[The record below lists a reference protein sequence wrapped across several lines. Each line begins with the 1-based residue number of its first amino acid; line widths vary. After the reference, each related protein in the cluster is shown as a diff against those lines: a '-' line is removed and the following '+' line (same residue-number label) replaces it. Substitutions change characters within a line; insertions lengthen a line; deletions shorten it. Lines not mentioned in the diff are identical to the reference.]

1 MTERPSVSKIAL
13 KYGLI
18 SGVFM
23 ALFSVILSM
32 LQLDLEQQSFYG
44 KGGYLILIV
53 AIVLALL
60 EYRKIYEGL
69 VYSKGVKL
77 GTWVSFYAGLISSVY
92 TYIYLKFIDH
102 SLIEMIRDAQLA
114 AMEDQEMSDAQ
125 IEQSMQIM
133 NMVMVPGCLA
143 IMAFIFYIILGFIF
157 SLVLSAIFQKKP
169 LETDPFDV

>member
-23 ALFSVILSM
+23 TLFSLILSM
-32 LQLDLEQQSFYG
+32 LHLDLEQQSFYG
-44 KGGYLILIV
+44 YGGYLILII
-53 AIVLALL
+53 AIILALI
-60 EYRKIYEGL
+60 EYRKFNEGL
-69 VYSKGVKL
+69 VYSKGLKL
-77 GTWVSFYAGLISSVY
+77 GTWVSLYAGLISSIY

-102 SLIEMIRDAQLA
+102 SLIEMIRDAQISAL
-114 AMEDQEMSDAQ
+114 EDQEMTDAQ
-125 IEQSMQIM
+125 IEQAMQIM
-133 NMVMVPGCLA
+133 NMMIVPGWLA
-143 IMAFIFYIILGFIF
+143 IVAFIFIIILGFIF